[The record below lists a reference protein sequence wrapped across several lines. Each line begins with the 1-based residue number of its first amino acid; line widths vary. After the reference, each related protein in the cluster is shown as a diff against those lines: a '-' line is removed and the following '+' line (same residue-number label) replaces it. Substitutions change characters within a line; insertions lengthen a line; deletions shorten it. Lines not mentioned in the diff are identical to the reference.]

1 MRYKGFILEKV
12 YTIGSD
18 FDYTP
23 NGKEKTRRPKKE
35 DLLYINVLDPM
46 EGNSKWIACDSIQE
60 AKRDIDK
67 FLLSV
72 GMKSNLKS
80 EWKKL
85 EV

>member
-1 MRYKGFILEKV
+1 MRYKGFNIKAV
-12 YTIGSD
+12 YACGSD
-18 FDYTP
+18 F
-23 NGKEKTRRPKKE
+23 NINKEGIESTRRPRRDDIE
-35 DLLYINVLDPM
+35 YYEVLDPM
-46 EGNSKWIACDSIQE
+46 EDNNRWITCYTQKE